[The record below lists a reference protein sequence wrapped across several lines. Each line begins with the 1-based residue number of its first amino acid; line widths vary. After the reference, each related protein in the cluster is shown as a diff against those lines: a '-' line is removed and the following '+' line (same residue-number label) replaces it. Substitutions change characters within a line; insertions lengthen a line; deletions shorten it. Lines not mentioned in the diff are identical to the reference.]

1 MSSAP
6 VTFEQLTQ
14 ALQAH
19 AETNQRQFDALSSKF
34 DVLSSK
40 VDALSTRV
48 DDLETKIDTIQVNMM
63 QRMDEMAAVLEE
75 KIRDSQTE
83 VLKGIYHVAETVQ
96 NRLSVQEAVTTSVQT
111 RMGILEA
118 RMLEIE
124 KRLNIPPAA

>member
-1 MSSAP
+1 MSGTP

-19 AETNQRQFDALSSKF
+19 AETTQRQINALETRIDAKIG
-34 DVLSSK
+34 
-40 VDALSTRV
+40 A
-48 DDLETKIDTIQVNMM
+48 LETKIDTVQVNMM

-75 KIRDSQTE
+75 KIRDSRTE